1 VTKCVYPFA
10 FVILVLCGCTLEPAK
25 NVKPA
30 KSTEASIDTLNSFI
44 STKQAIQFFK
54 DSILKGADGVID
66 NYFETYRT
74 DTCEVYSLTPASLRE
89 DFEGVRAIKGIRV
102 TKSTDTVFVV
112 PRISWCEGNS
122 YCFFD
127 KTLPRLQTDSECCH
141 PSKVFVVDDIDEDGV
156 REIGIW
162 YSSCTSRFKSLL
174 IYTLKKNTW
183 QEIASSDFDI
193 LTQDP
198 SKVVYSNLVKKIKKG
213 KFKICNFLEGDT
225 YWTTIT
231 MK

>member
-1 VTKCVYPFA
+1 VTKLIFPFA
-10 FVILVLCGCTLEPAK
+10 IVILALCGCTLEPAK
-25 NVKPA
+25 NTKPA
-30 KSTEASIDTLNSFI
+30 KSAESRSDTLNRFI

-54 DSILKGADGVID
+54 DSILKGADAVID

-74 DTCEVYSLTPASLRE
+74 DTCEVFNVTPARFRE
-89 DFEGVRAIKGIRV
+89 DFEGVYAIKGIRV
-102 TKSTDTVFVV
+102 SKSTDTVFVV

-141 PSKVFVVDDIDEDGV
+141 PSNVFVVDDIDEDGV

-162 YSSCTSRFKSLL
+162 YSSCTSRYKSLR
-174 IYTLKKNTW
+174 IYTLKKNAW
-183 QEIASSDFDI
+183 QEIASSDFDVQ
-193 LTQDP
+193 TQDP
-198 SKVVYSNLVKKIKKG
+198 TKVVCSSLVKKINKG
-213 KFKICNFLEGDT
+213 KFQICNFLDGDS